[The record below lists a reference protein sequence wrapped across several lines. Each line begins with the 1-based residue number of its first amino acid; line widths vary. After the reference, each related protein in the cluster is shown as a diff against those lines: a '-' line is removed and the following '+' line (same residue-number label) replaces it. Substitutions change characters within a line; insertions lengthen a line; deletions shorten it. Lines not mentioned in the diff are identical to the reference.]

1 MKKYPY
7 TAEYEDE
14 ITVRAGALEKK
25 IPVKLKFKLVDKT
38 WSGSS
43 GGRSSGGGRTGS
55 VLKKDQNTGN
65 SQRAVSPVSGE
76 SRRMEA
82 GNLFPAEER
91 MPMSGPGSTTHMRKK
106 DRKRLPGSILRLTA
120 GCRQG
125 GFSMKRWKLVL
136 SPEDK

>member
-14 ITVRAGALEKK
+14 ITVSAGALEKK

-55 VLKKDQNTGN
+55 VLKKAQNTGEQPKG
-65 SQRAVSPVSGE
+65 SVTGEWRKQEDGGWKFVSGGRTYANE
-76 SRRMEA
+76 WAWIYNPYAKEGQEKTSWFHFAADGRMQT
-82 GNLFPAEER
+82 GWYL
-91 MPMSGPGSTTHMRKK
+91 
-106 DRKRLPGSILRLTA
+106 L
-120 GCRQG
+120 
-125 GFSMKRWKLVL
+125 
-136 SPEDK
+136 